1 MKRDRTYT
9 ETKLL
14 LGRWNARNSR
24 RSYRM
29 LGWGECEAFSA
40 GEMLAYR
47 MALAYYRQEQ
57 SVERMT
63 EDLRGI
69 AETITKGASDV

>member
-1 MKRDRTYT
+1 MKRERTYT

-14 LGRWNARNSR
+14 LGRWNARSSR
-24 RSYRM
+24 RSCRM

-47 MALAYYRQEQ
+47 MALAYYRQEHVVGQ
-57 SVERMT
+57 IT
-63 EDLRGI
+63 DDLRGI
-69 AETITKGASDV
+69 EETVTKGSLK